1 MSDAKEIMNAVA
13 EGNADSLLDWSSGG
27 TPGVNIGNDDG
38 GASSAPLDSYESY
51 LQSLEQPA
59 QESSEEAQLSQ
70 EEADEG
76 QQDAPSSDEELLE
89 AEPASDVSDSAATE
103 ELTVT
108 LENGRRAKI
117 LANYED
123 RTKIRKA
130 YEMAA
135 GMRKFQAERDQE
147 RKRSQELNEQ
157 MTELKGT
164 WDALED
170 AYQNGG
176 VEGVIDL
183 LEGREGAHKEY
194 LAKRFEQERLKESMP
209 PDERAR
215 LELEERLELD
225 RKAKQRQDRIR
236 QQELEEMKTRLAE
249 ADEKETRAMIMP
261 AFERYRFKGKLG
273 DEVAE
278 HHFDQAVWMQAL
290 SNLEQLEDSQLTPDT
305 IDKEF
310 SRVSSAFARAA
321 KQQATK
327 ATKQAVETKKREAKT
342 QAAVSAMKGVNTES
356 KEKDLMSRL
365 WKGDSTN
372 VLKEL
377 LLNRKK

>member
-1 MSDAKEIMNAVA
+1 MSKEIMNAVA
-13 EGNADSLLDWSSGG
+13 EGNTDSLLDWSSGD
-27 TPGVNIGNDDG
+27 TPGINIS
-38 GASSAPLDSYESY
+38 ASEPREESTLSSYESY
-51 LQSLEQPA
+51 LQSFEQPSEEA
-59 QESSEEAQLSQ
+59 TEEAQLSEENLGQ
-70 EEADEG
+70 EALENDN
-76 QQDAPSSDEELLE
+76 EE
-89 AEPASDVSDSAATE
+89 EPASSSTSAATE

-117 LANYED
+117 VADYED

-147 RKRSQELNEQ
+147 RQRVQSLDKELN
-157 MTELKGT
+157 ELKGT
-164 WDALED
+164 WNSLEE
-170 AYQNGG
+170 AYQTGG

-183 LEGREGAHKEY
+183 LEGREGASKEY
-194 LAKRFEQERLKESMP
+194 LAKRFEQERLKEAMS

-215 LELEERLELD
+215 LELEERLEQD
-225 RKAKQRQDRIR
+225 RRAKAQQERIR
-236 QQELEEMKTRLAE
+236 QKEMEELRARLEE
-249 ADEKETRAMIMP
+249 ADEKETRALIMP
-261 AFERYRFKGKLG
+261 SFERHRFKGKLG

-290 SNLEQLEDSQLTPDT
+290 SNLEQLDDSEITADV
-305 IDKEF
+305 IDREF
-310 SRVSSAFARAA
+310 ERVSSAFARAA

-327 ATKQAVETKKREAKT
+327 ATKQAVETKKRHAKT
-342 QAAVSAMKGVNTES
+342 QAAVSAMKGVNTDS

-377 LLNRKK
+377 LSNRKK

>member
-13 EGNADSLLDWSSGG
+13 EGNGDSLLDWSSGD
-27 TPGVNIGNDDG
+27 TPGINISTSDTREYSE
-38 GASSAPLDSYESY
+38 AQSYDSY
-51 LQSLEQPA
+51 LQSLEQPS
-59 QESSEEAQLSQ
+59 QEANEEALLSQ
-70 EEADEG
+70 EEPE
-76 QQDAPSSDEELLE
+76 QDAQDTDHGLFEE
-89 AEPASDVSDSAATE
+89 EPASTSSSSAATE

-108 LENGRRAKI
+108 LENGRKAKI
-117 LANYED
+117 IADYED

-147 RKRSQELNEQ
+147 KQRAKTLNE
-157 MTELKGT
+157 ELSTLKST
-164 WDALED
+164 WDSLED

-183 LEGREGAHKEY
+183 LEGREGASKEY
-194 LAKRFEQERLKESMP
+194 IAKRLEQERLKESMS

-225 RKAKQRQDRIR
+225 RKAKLQQERIR
-236 QQELEEMKTRLAE
+236 QKEMEELRAKLEE
-249 ADEKETRAMIMP
+249 ADEKETRALIMP

-290 SNLEQLEDSQLTPDT
+290 SNLEQLDDSQITADV
-305 IDKEF
+305 IDREF
-310 SRVSSAFARAA
+310 ERVSSAFARAA
-321 KQQATK
+321 KQQANR
-327 ATKQAVETKKREAKT
+327 ATKQAVETKKRQAKT

-377 LLNRKK
+377 LSNRRK

>member
-1 MSDAKEIMNAVA
+1 MSDAKEIMSAVA
-13 EGNADSLLDWSSGG
+13 EGNGDSLLDWSSGD
-27 TPGVNIGNDDG
+27 TPGINISTSDTREHSE
-38 GASSAPLDSYESY
+38 AQSYDSY
-51 LQSLEQPA
+51 LQSLEQPS
-59 QESSEEAQLSQ
+59 QEASEEAGLSDGQAEQ
-70 EEADEG
+70 EALPENHD
-76 QQDAPSSDEELLE
+76 ELLE
-89 AEPASDVSDSAATE
+89 EEPASDASNSAATE

-108 LENGRRAKI
+108 LENGRKAKI
-117 LANYED
+117 LADYED
-123 RTKIRKA
+123 RSKIRKA

-147 RKRSQELNEQ
+147 RQRAKTLDEELS
-157 MTELKGT
+157 TLKST
-164 WDALED
+164 WDSLED

-183 LEGREGAHKEY
+183 LEGREGASKEY
-194 LAKRFEQERLKESMP
+194 IAKRLEQERLKESMS

-225 RKAKQRQDRIR
+225 RKALSQQERIR
-236 QQELEEMKTRLAE
+236 QKEMEELRAKLEE
-249 ADEKETRAMIMP
+249 ADEKETRALITP

-290 SNLEQLEDSQLTPDT
+290 SNLEKLDDSEITADV
-305 IDKEF
+305 IDREF
-310 SRVSSAFARAA
+310 ERVSSAFARAA
-321 KQQATK
+321 KQQASK
-327 ATKQAVETKKREAKT
+327 ATKQAVETKKRQAKT

-377 LLNRKK
+377 LSNRRK

>member
-1 MSDAKEIMNAVA
+1 MSDAKEIMSAVA
-13 EGNADSLLDWSSGG
+13 EGNGDSLLDWSSGD
-27 TPGVNIGNDDG
+27 TPGINISTSDTREHSE
-38 GASSAPLDSYESY
+38 AQSYDSY
-51 LQSLEQPA
+51 LQSLEQPSDEA
-59 QESSEEAQLSQ
+59 SEEAGLSDGQAEQ
-70 EEADEG
+70 EALPENHD
-76 QQDAPSSDEELLE
+76 ELLE
-89 AEPASDVSDSAATE
+89 EEPASDASNSEATE

-108 LENGRRAKI
+108 LENGRKAKI
-117 LANYED
+117 LADYED
-123 RTKIRKA
+123 RSKIRKA

-147 RKRSQELNEQ
+147 RQRAKTLDEELS
-157 MTELKGT
+157 TLKST
-164 WDALED
+164 WDSLED

-183 LEGREGAHKEY
+183 LEGREGASKEY
-194 LAKRFEQERLKESMP
+194 IAKRLEQERLKESMS

-225 RKAKQRQDRIR
+225 RKALSQQERIR
-236 QQELEEMKTRLAE
+236 QKEMEELRAKLEE
-249 ADEKETRAMIMP
+249 ADEKETRALITP

-290 SNLEQLEDSQLTPDT
+290 SNLEKLDDSEITADV
-305 IDKEF
+305 IDREF
-310 SRVSSAFARAA
+310 ERVSSAFARAA
-321 KQQATK
+321 KQQASK
-327 ATKQAVETKKREAKT
+327 ATKQAVETKKRQAKT

-377 LLNRKK
+377 LSNRRK

>member
-1 MSDAKEIMNAVA
+1 MSDAKEIMSAVA
-13 EGNADSLLDWSSGG
+13 EGNGDSLLDWSSGD
-27 TPGVNIGNDDG
+27 TPGANLSANSSEYND
-38 GASSAPLDSYESY
+38 SPVDSYDSY
-51 LQSLEQPA
+51 LQSLEQPSEEA
-59 QESSEEAQLSQ
+59 SEEAQPSDGELGQEAQANDSELSG
-70 EEADEG
+70 E
-76 QQDAPSSDEELLE
+76 
-89 AEPASDVSDSAATE
+89 EPASDSSNSAATE
-103 ELTVT
+103 ELSVT

-117 LANYED
+117 VADYED

-147 RKRSQELNEQ
+147 RKRVQELDA
-157 MTELKGT
+157 ELGSLKST
-164 WDALED
+164 WDSLES
-170 AYQNGG
+170 AYQSGG

-183 LEGREGAHKEY
+183 LEGRQGAAQDY
-194 LAKRFEQERLKESMP
+194 FAKRFEQERLKEAMS

-215 LELEERLELD
+215 YELEERLE
-225 RKAKQRQDRIR
+225 QDRRAKAQEQRI
-236 QQELEEMKTRLAE
+236 QQKQYEEMQARLQQAE
-249 ADEKETRAMIMP
+249 EKETQAMIMP

-290 SNLEQLEDSQLTPDT
+290 SNLEQLEDHQITPDV

-342 QAAVSAMKGVNTES
+342 QAAVSAMKGADIQN
-356 KEKDLMSRL
+356 KEKDLVGRL
-365 WKGDSTN
+365 WKGDTTS

-377 LLNRKK
+377 LTNRKR

>member
-13 EGNADSLLDWSSGG
+13 EGNGDSLLDWSSGD
-27 TPGVNIGNDDG
+27 TPGINISTSDTREHSE
-38 GASSAPLDSYESY
+38 AQSYDSY
-51 LQSLEQPA
+51 LQSLEQPSDEA
-59 QESSEEAQLSQ
+59 SEEAGLSDGQAEQ
-70 EEADEG
+70 EALPENHD
-76 QQDAPSSDEELLE
+76 ELLE
-89 AEPASDVSDSAATE
+89 EEPASDASNSAATE

-108 LENGRRAKI
+108 LENGRKAKI
-117 LANYED
+117 LADYED
-123 RTKIRKA
+123 RSKIRKA

-147 RKRSQELNEQ
+147 RQRAKTLDEELS
-157 MTELKGT
+157 TLKST
-164 WDALED
+164 WDSLED

-183 LEGREGAHKEY
+183 LEGREGASKEY
-194 LAKRFEQERLKESMP
+194 IAKRLEQERLRESMSP
-209 PDERAR
+209 EERAR

-225 RKAKQRQDRIR
+225 RKALSQQERIR
-236 QQELEEMKTRLAE
+236 QKEMEELRAKLEE
-249 ADEKETRAMIMP
+249 ADEKETRALITP
-261 AFERYRFKGKLG
+261 AFERHRFKGKLG

-290 SNLEQLEDSQLTPDT
+290 SNLEKLDDSEITADV
-305 IDKEF
+305 IDREF
-310 SRVSSAFARAA
+310 ERVSSAFARAA
-321 KQQATK
+321 KQQASK
-327 ATKQAVETKKREAKT
+327 ATKQAVETKKRQAKT

-377 LLNRKK
+377 LSNRRK

>member
-1 MSDAKEIMNAVA
+1 MSDAKEIMSAVA
-13 EGNADSLLDWSSGG
+13 EGNGDSLLDWSSGD
-27 TPGVNIGNDDG
+27 TPGINISTSDTKEHSEVETYD
-38 GASSAPLDSYESY
+38 SY
-51 LQSLEQPA
+51 LQSLEQP
-59 QESSEEAQLSQ
+59 SEEAS
-70 EEADEG
+70 EEAGLSDG
-76 QQDAPSSDEELLE
+76 QAEQEALPENHEELLE
-89 AEPASDVSDSAATE
+89 EEPASDASNSEATE

-108 LENGRRAKI
+108 LENGRKAKI
-117 LANYED
+117 LADYED
-123 RTKIRKA
+123 RSKIRKA

-147 RKRSQELNEQ
+147 RQRAKTLDEELS
-157 MTELKGT
+157 TLKST
-164 WDALED
+164 WDSLED

-183 LEGREGAHKEY
+183 LEGREGASKEY
-194 LAKRFEQERLKESMP
+194 IAKRLEQERLKESMS

-225 RKAKQRQDRIR
+225 RKAKSQQERIR
-236 QQELEEMKTRLAE
+236 QKEMEELRAKLEE
-249 ADEKETRAMIMP
+249 ADEKETRALITP

-290 SNLEQLEDSQLTPDT
+290 SNLEKLDDSEITADV
-305 IDKEF
+305 IDREF
-310 SRVSSAFARAA
+310 ERVSSAFARAA
-321 KQQATK
+321 KQQASK
-327 ATKQAVETKKREAKT
+327 ATKQAVETKKRQAKT

-377 LLNRKK
+377 LSNRRK

>member
-13 EGNADSLLDWSSGG
+13 EGQGDSLLDWSSGD
-27 TPGVNIGNDDG
+27 TPGVNVSNSVEEQGSVDTYD
-38 GASSAPLDSYESY
+38 SY
-51 LQSLEQPA
+51 LQSFEQSSD
-59 QESSEEAQLSQ
+59 EGSEEAQPSN
-70 EEADEG
+70 EEPE
-76 QQDAPSSDEELLE
+76 QDALANSEELSEDEQASE
-89 AEPASDVSDSAATE
+89 ASDSAATE

-117 LANYED
+117 LADYED

-147 RKRSQELNEQ
+147 RKRVQELDGELNE
-157 MTELKGT
+157 LKST
-164 WDALED
+164 WNSLEE

-183 LEGREGAHKEY
+183 LEGREGASQEY
-194 LAKRFEQERLKESMP
+194 IAKRLERERLKESMS
-209 PDERAR
+209 PDERAK
-215 LELEERLELD
+215 LELEERLEQD
-225 RKAKQRQDRIR
+225 RRAKSQQERIR
-236 QQELEEMKTRLAE
+236 QKEMEELRARLE
-249 ADEKETRAMIMP
+249 QADEKETRALIMP
-261 AFERYRFKGKLG
+261 AFERHRFKGKLG

-290 SNLEQLEDSQLTPDT
+290 SNLEQLDDSEITEAV
-305 IDKEF
+305 IDREF

-321 KQQATK
+321 KQQASK
-327 ATKQAVETKKREAKT
+327 ATKQAVETKKRQAKT
-342 QAAVSAMKGVNTES
+342 QAAVSAMKGVNTDS
-356 KEKDLMSRL
+356 KEKDLTSRL
-365 WKGDSTN
+365 WKGDTAN

-377 LLNRKK
+377 LSNRRK

>member
-1 MSDAKEIMNAVA
+1 MSDAKEIMSAVA
-13 EGNADSLLDWSSGG
+13 EGNGDSLLDWSSGD
-27 TPGVNIGNDDG
+27 TPGINISTSDTKEHSEVETYD
-38 GASSAPLDSYESY
+38 SY
-51 LQSLEQPA
+51 LQSLEQPSDEA
-59 QESSEEAQLSQ
+59 SEEAGLSDGQAEQ
-70 EEADEG
+70 EALPENH
-76 QQDAPSSDEELLE
+76 EELLE
-89 AEPASDVSDSAATE
+89 EEPASDASNSEATE

-108 LENGRRAKI
+108 LENGRKAKI
-117 LANYED
+117 LADYED
-123 RTKIRKA
+123 RSKIRKA

-147 RKRSQELNEQ
+147 IQRAKTLDEELS
-157 MTELKGT
+157 TLKST
-164 WDALED
+164 WDSLED

-183 LEGREGAHKEY
+183 LEGREGASKEY
-194 LAKRFEQERLKESMP
+194 IAKRLEQERLKESMS

-225 RKAKQRQDRIR
+225 RKAKSQQERIR
-236 QQELEEMKTRLAE
+236 QKEMEELRAKLEE
-249 ADEKETRAMIMP
+249 ADEKETRALITP

-290 SNLEQLEDSQLTPDT
+290 SNLEKLDDSEITADV
-305 IDKEF
+305 IDREF
-310 SRVSSAFARAA
+310 ERVSSAFARAA
-321 KQQATK
+321 KQQASK
-327 ATKQAVETKKREAKT
+327 ATKQAVETKKRQAKT

-377 LLNRKK
+377 LSNRRK

>member
-1 MSDAKEIMNAVA
+1 MSDAKEIMSAVA
-13 EGNADSLLDWSSGG
+13 EGNGDSLLDWSSGD
-27 TPGVNIGNDDG
+27 TPGINISTSDTKEHSEVETYD
-38 GASSAPLDSYESY
+38 SY
-51 LQSLEQPA
+51 LQSLEQP
-59 QESSEEAQLSQ
+59 SEEAS
-70 EEADEG
+70 EEAGLSDG
-76 QQDAPSSDEELLE
+76 QAEQEALPENHEELLE
-89 AEPASDVSDSAATE
+89 EEPASDASNSEATE

-108 LENGRRAKI
+108 LENGRKAKI
-117 LANYED
+117 LADYED
-123 RTKIRKA
+123 RSKIRKA

-147 RKRSQELNEQ
+147 RQRAKTLDEELS
-157 MTELKGT
+157 TLKST
-164 WDALED
+164 WDSLED

-183 LEGREGAHKEY
+183 LEGREGASKEY
-194 LAKRFEQERLKESMP
+194 IAKRLEQERLKESMS

-225 RKAKQRQDRIR
+225 RKAKSQQERIR
-236 QQELEEMKTRLAE
+236 QKEMEELRAKLEE
-249 ADEKETRAMIMP
+249 ADEKETRALITP

-290 SNLEQLEDSQLTPDT
+290 SNLEKLDDSEITADV
-305 IDKEF
+305 IDREF
-310 SRVSSAFARAA
+310 ERVSSAFARAA
-321 KQQATK
+321 KQQASK
-327 ATKQAVETKKREAKT
+327 ATKQAVETKKRQAKT

-377 LLNRKK
+377 LSNRKK

>member
-1 MSDAKEIMNAVA
+1 MSDAKEIMSAVA
-13 EGNADSLLDWSSGG
+13 EGNGDSLLDWSSGD
-27 TPGVNIGNDDG
+27 TPGINISTSDTKEHSEVETYD
-38 GASSAPLDSYESY
+38 SY
-51 LQSLEQPA
+51 LQSLEQPSDEA
-59 QESSEEAQLSQ
+59 SEEAGLSDGQAEQ
-70 EEADEG
+70 EALPENH
-76 QQDAPSSDEELLE
+76 EELLE
-89 AEPASDVSDSAATE
+89 EEPASDASNSEATE

-108 LENGRRAKI
+108 LENGRKAKI
-117 LANYED
+117 LADYED
-123 RTKIRKA
+123 RSKIRKA

-147 RKRSQELNEQ
+147 RQRAKTLDEELS
-157 MTELKGT
+157 TLKST
-164 WDALED
+164 WDSLED

-183 LEGREGAHKEY
+183 LEGREGASKEY
-194 LAKRFEQERLKESMP
+194 IAKRLEQERLKESMS

-225 RKAKQRQDRIR
+225 RKAVSQKERIR
-236 QQELEEMKTRLAE
+236 QKEMEELRAKLEE
-249 ADEKETRAMIMP
+249 ADEKETRALITP

-290 SNLEQLEDSQLTPDT
+290 SNLEKLDDSEITADV
-305 IDKEF
+305 IDREF
-310 SRVSSAFARAA
+310 ERVSSAFARAA
-321 KQQATK
+321 KQQASK
-327 ATKQAVETKKREAKT
+327 ATKQAVETKKRQAKT

-377 LLNRKK
+377 LSNRRK

>member
-1 MSDAKEIMNAVA
+1 LNMSDAKEIMSAVA
-13 EGNADSLLDWSSGG
+13 EGNGDSLLDWSSGD
-27 TPGVNIGNDDG
+27 TPGINISTSDTREHSEVETYD
-38 GASSAPLDSYESY
+38 SY
-51 LQSLEQPA
+51 LQSLEQPS
-59 QESSEEAQLSQ
+59 QEASEEAGLSDGQAEQ
-70 EEADEG
+70 EALLENHN
-76 QQDAPSSDEELLE
+76 ELLE
-89 AEPASDVSDSAATE
+89 EEPASDASNSEATE

-108 LENGRRAKI
+108 LENGRKAKI
-117 LANYED
+117 LADYED
-123 RTKIRKA
+123 RSKIRKA

-147 RKRSQELNEQ
+147 IQRAKTLNE
-157 MTELKGT
+157 ELSTLKST
-164 WDALED
+164 WDSLED

-183 LEGREGAHKEY
+183 LEGREGASKEY
-194 LAKRFEQERLKESMP
+194 IAKRLEQERLKESMS

-225 RKAKQRQDRIR
+225 RKAVSQKERIR
-236 QQELEEMKTRLAE
+236 QKEMEELRAKLEE
-249 ADEKETRAMIMP
+249 ADEKETRALITP

-290 SNLEQLEDSQLTPDT
+290 SNLEKLDDSEITADV
-305 IDKEF
+305 IDREF
-310 SRVSSAFARAA
+310 ERVSSAFARAA
-321 KQQATK
+321 KQQASK
-327 ATKQAVETKKREAKT
+327 ATKQAVETKKRQAKT

-377 LLNRKK
+377 LSNRRK

>member
-13 EGNADSLLDWSSGG
+13 EGNGDSLLDWSSGD
-27 TPGVNIGNDDG
+27 TPGINISTSDTKEHSEVETYD
-38 GASSAPLDSYESY
+38 SY
-51 LQSLEQPA
+51 LQSLEQP
-59 QESSEEAQLSQ
+59 SEEAS
-70 EEADEG
+70 EEAGLSDG
-76 QQDAPSSDEELLE
+76 QAEQEALPENHEELLE
-89 AEPASDVSDSAATE
+89 EEPASDASNSEATE

-108 LENGRRAKI
+108 LENGRKAKI
-117 LANYED
+117 LADYED
-123 RTKIRKA
+123 RSKIRKA

-147 RKRSQELNEQ
+147 RQRAKTLDEELS
-157 MTELKGT
+157 TLKST
-164 WDALED
+164 WDSLED

-183 LEGREGAHKEY
+183 LEGREGASKEY
-194 LAKRFEQERLKESMP
+194 IAKRLEQERLKESMS

-225 RKAKQRQDRIR
+225 RKAKSQQERIR
-236 QQELEEMKTRLAE
+236 QKEMEELRAKLEE
-249 ADEKETRAMIMP
+249 ADEKETRALITP

-290 SNLEQLEDSQLTPDT
+290 SNLEKLDDSEITADV
-305 IDKEF
+305 IDREF
-310 SRVSSAFARAA
+310 ERVSSAFARAA
-321 KQQATK
+321 KQQASK
-327 ATKQAVETKKREAKT
+327 ATKQAVETKKRQAKT

-377 LLNRKK
+377 LSNRRK

>member
-1 MSDAKEIMNAVA
+1 MSDAKEIMSAVA
-13 EGNADSLLDWSSGG
+13 EGNGDSLLDWSSGD
-27 TPGVNIGNDDG
+27 TPGINISTSDTKEHSEVETYD
-38 GASSAPLDSYESY
+38 SY
-51 LQSLEQPA
+51 LQSLEQP
-59 QESSEEAQLSQ
+59 SEEAS
-70 EEADEG
+70 EEAGLSDG
-76 QQDAPSSDEELLE
+76 QAEQEALPENHEELLE
-89 AEPASDVSDSAATE
+89 EEPASDASNSAATE

-108 LENGRRAKI
+108 LENGRKAKI
-117 LANYED
+117 LADYED
-123 RTKIRKA
+123 RSKIRKA

-147 RKRSQELNEQ
+147 KQRAKTLNE
-157 MTELKGT
+157 ELSTLKST
-164 WDALED
+164 WDSLED

-183 LEGREGAHKEY
+183 LEGREGASKEY
-194 LAKRFEQERLKESMP
+194 IAKRLEQERLKESMS

-225 RKAKQRQDRIR
+225 RKAVSQKERIR
-236 QQELEEMKTRLAE
+236 QKEMEELRAKLEE
-249 ADEKETRAMIMP
+249 ADEKETRALITP

-290 SNLEQLEDSQLTPDT
+290 SNLEKLDDSEITADV
-305 IDKEF
+305 IDREF
-310 SRVSSAFARAA
+310 ERVSSAFARAA
-321 KQQATK
+321 KQQASK
-327 ATKQAVETKKREAKT
+327 ATKQAVETKKRQAKT

-377 LLNRKK
+377 LSNRRK

>member
-13 EGNADSLLDWSSGG
+13 EGNGDSLLDWSSGD
-27 TPGVNIGNDDG
+27 TPGINISTSDTREYSE
-38 GASSAPLDSYESY
+38 AQSYDSY
-51 LQSLEQPA
+51 LQSLEQPS
-59 QESSEEAQLSQ
+59 QEANEEALLSQ
-70 EEADEG
+70 EEPE
-76 QQDAPSSDEELLE
+76 QDAQDTDHGLFEE
-89 AEPASDVSDSAATE
+89 EPASTSSSSAATE

-108 LENGRRAKI
+108 LENGRKAKI
-117 LANYED
+117 IADYED

-147 RKRSQELNEQ
+147 KQRAKTLNE
-157 MTELKGT
+157 ELSTLKST
-164 WDALED
+164 WDSLED

-183 LEGREGAHKEY
+183 LEGREGASKEY
-194 LAKRFEQERLKESMP
+194 IAKRLEQERLKESMS

-225 RKAKQRQDRIR
+225 RKAKSQQERIR
-236 QQELEEMKTRLAE
+236 QKEMEELRAKLEE
-249 ADEKETRAMIMP
+249 ADEKETRALIMP

-290 SNLEQLEDSQLTPDT
+290 SNLEQLDDSQITADV
-305 IDKEF
+305 IDREF
-310 SRVSSAFARAA
+310 ERVSSAFARAA
-321 KQQATK
+321 KQQANR
-327 ATKQAVETKKREAKT
+327 ATKQAVETKKRQAKT

-377 LLNRKK
+377 LSNRRK